1 MRLGIVIIAAF
12 VLISLPVAWAQSN
25 PPPSPQPTPP
35 PPVNPH
41 ASPEARALLQFLDS
55 ISGQYT
61 LTGQHNFPNDGS
73 RWTDRVY
80 DLTGKYPALF
90 GEDFGFSA
98 GEDKDSVESRPA
110 MIAEVKRQYQH
121 GAVIA
126 LTWHAVK
133 PTEDEPVTFRDS
145 VQGHLTD
152 FEWRELLTPGTA
164 LNLRWQ
170 AQIDV
175 IAGYLKQ
182 LRDAHIPVLFRP
194 YHEINGNWF
203 WWDGRPGPNGSA
215 ELSRRIYDRFVNVHH
230 LDNLLWVW
238 NVNAPGGNAG
248 SIADYYPGPAYA
260 DILTID
266 IYGEFKQDYYTEM
279 LRLAAGKPI
288 ALGEVGAVPTPEILA
303 AQPRYVYFMAWS
315 GFGANID
322 LAALNTTYH
331 SPRVLNRDDAAISHP
346 FAAIRQ
352 ATAEQTSGMPQ
363 IEPVT
368 PDAIE
373 PAKALLARYYNSP
386 KAVELSE
393 GQIAQRPQ
401 GDGYLKD
408 GTLYTADLAVT
419 KEMAQDPVT
428 ARQTTQEEAKREFH
442 AGKVISLLWHPSR
455 PTDDEPAPAATSLHG
470 HLTDFEWNELLTPG
484 TDLNKRWIAQT
495 DEIAATLKLLEDAGI
510 PVLWQPYPEANS
522 KSFWWSGRKGIHGS
536 SALYRQLF
544 DRLVNHDGLRNLIW
558 VWDAAPPSFGPN
570 SPGQMS
576 DFFPGLLY
584 VDVLAIELGN
594 QEQPA
599 NPSRAESMLSQLGAG
614 KIVGIQSN
622 DGFPPPPVNRQPG
635 WAEFKAPESALD
647 APK

>member
-1 MRLGIVIIAAF
+1 M
-12 VLISLPVAWAQSN
+12 SLPAVWAQSN
-25 PPPSPQPTPP
+25 SAPVPQPTPP
-35 PPVNPH
+35 GPVNPH

-110 MIAEVKRQYQH
+110 MIAEVKRQYEH

-170 AQIDV
+170 AQVDV

-203 WWDGRPGPNGSA
+203 WWDGRPGPDGSA
-215 ELSRRIYDRFVNVHH
+215 ALYRQIYDRFVNVHH

-303 AQPRYVYFMAWS
+303 AQPRYAYFMAWS
-315 GFGANID
+315 GFGPNID
-322 LAALNTTYH
+322 LNALNATYH
-331 SPRVLNRDDAAISHP
+331 SPRVLNRDDAPIAQP
-346 FAAIRQ
+346 FAAIRK
-352 ATAEQTSGMPQ
+352 ATAEQHPGRTQ
-363 IEPVT
+363 Y
-368 PDAIE
+368 E
-373 PAKALLARYYNSP
+373 PATPRAAEPARALLARLYAAP
-386 KAVELSE
+386 EAVHLTE
-393 GQIAQRPQ
+393 GQIGQQ
-401 GDGYLKD
+401 GALTKA
-408 GTLYTADLAVT
+408 TLYAADLAVT
-419 KEMAQDPVT
+419 REMAQDPPT
-428 ARQTTQEEAKREFH
+428 ARQTIAQAAQRAFQD
-442 AGKVISLLWHPSR
+442 GQVISLAWHPAR
-455 PTDDEPAPAATSLHG
+455 PTDQEPAPAATSLHG
-470 HLTDFEWNELLTPG
+470 QLTDFEWTELLTPG
-484 TDLNKRWIAQT
+484 TDLYQRWAAQV
-495 DEIAATLKLLEDAGI
+495 DEIAPTLKHLQDAGI
-510 PVLWQPYPEANS
+510 PVLWQPYPEPNGKA
-522 KSFWWSGRKGIHGS
+522 FWWSGRKGIHGS
-536 SALYRQLF
+536 SALYRRLF
-544 DRLVNHDGLRNLIW
+544 DRLVHHHGLHNLIW
-558 VWDAAPPSFGPN
+558 IWDAAPPSFGPN
-570 SPGQMS
+570 SPGPMS

-584 VDVLAIELGN
+584 VDALAIALGN
-594 QEQPA
+594 QKQPPA
-599 NPSRAESMLSQLGAG
+599 QPFRAESMLSQLGAG
-614 KIVGIQSN
+614 KIVGIQST
-622 DGFPPPPVNRQPG
+622 GPFPMPETNAQPA
-635 WAEFKAPESALD
+635 WAEFKAPESAPA